1 MEVVFDFDGTI
12 ADTFEAVVKILNKL
26 APEYGFPQIDQR
38 MVAKFKK
45 IGSKKARKEFGV
57 SWLQFIRIGR
67 RATRELRS
75 DIEQIRIFP
84 GMVELFRELKKV
96 GVTMG
101 VLSSN
106 SKENILKFFKE
117 NNLENTFEYV
127 VPCGLMWGKA
137 RKIKKIIKK
146 RKLKPEEIVYVGDET
161 KDIVACHKVGVKII
175 AVTWGYN
182 SERALR
188 SYHPDWLVN
197 VPSEIVKIVDGIEP

>member
-26 APEYGFPQIDQR
+26 APEYGFPQIDQE

-45 IGSKKARKEFGV
+45 IGSKRARKEFGV

-96 GVTMG
+96 GATMG

-137 RKIKKIIKK
+137 RKIKKIMKK